1 MLPILQYQNLKEMR
15 VKIRIDRFTL
25 IILAIVG
32 LLIVA
37 AVFTVNQRGAAQ
49 ENYRTEDAPETPIYN
64 AFLALKQGDIAMARA
79 QYSTQVLKEAA
90 SETGYG
96 PLHGEAFSYGDAAR
110 RLRVT
115 GVKLDPQDAN
125 RAYVTVAIDT
135 YTTGGLFNSGDTWT
149 SERTVEVIREDSGW
163 KINAQEYFY

>member
-1 MLPILQYQNLKEMR
+1 M
-15 VKIRIDRFTL
+15 KIRVDRFTVV
-25 IILAIVG
+25 ILAIVG

-37 AVFTVNQRGAAQ
+37 AVFTVSRSGDVAP
-49 ENYRTEDAPETPIYN
+49 ESYRTEDAPETPIYN

-79 QYSTQVLKEAA
+79 QYSAQVLEEAA
-90 SETGYG
+90 SDAGYG
-96 PLHGEAFSYGDAAR
+96 PLHGETFSYGDAAR

-115 GVKLDPQDAN
+115 GVRPDPQDAS

-149 SERTVEVIREDSGW
+149 SERTVEVIREDGAW
-163 KINAQEYFY
+163 KINAQEYFW

>member
-1 MLPILQYQNLKEMR
+1 

-25 IILAIVG
+25 AILAIVG

-37 AVFTVNQRGAAQ
+37 AVFTVSQSGDAAQ

-79 QYSTQVLKEAA
+79 QYSAQVLKEAA

-96 PLHGEAFSYGDAAR
+96 PLHGQAFSYGDAAR

-149 SERTVEVIREDSGW
+149 SERTVEVIREDGAW

>member
-1 MLPILQYQNLKEMR
+1 M
-15 VKIRIDRFTL
+15 KIRIDRFS
-25 IILAIVG
+25 LAILVVVG

-37 AVFTVNQRGAAQ
+37 AVFTVSQSGGASQ
-49 ENYRTEDAPETPIYN
+49 ESYRTEDAPETPIYN

-79 QYSTQVLKEAA
+79 QYSAQVLKEAA

-96 PLHGEAFSYGDAAR
+96 PLRGESFTYGDTAR

-115 GVKLDPQDAN
+115 EVRLDPQDAS

-135 YTTGGLFNSGDTWT
+135 YTTGGLFNSGNTWT
-149 SERTVEVIREDSGW
+149 SERTVEVIREDGAW